1 MPIKDPDIFK
11 LIERMGDHY
20 QRNINNQHLRKLFVT
35 LSLSNS
41 AWGQIETLTTK
52 SEYYKYQGY
61 QYEELYDQIM
71 AIASLVHQLRQ
82 QVLPGLKGLVGR
94 AAPNEQV
101 VLKMVAANFP
111 TNLSLLADMI
121 NELYLKV
128 TSLDRSEHKAGA
140 AVFEKNPELAQL
152 GHYLVG

>member
-20 QRNINNQHLRKLFVT
+20 QRNINNQHVRKLFVT
-35 LSLSNS
+35 LSVSNS

-61 QYEELYDQIM
+61 QYEELYDQIT
-71 AIASLVHQLRQ
+71 AIASLVYQLRQ
-82 QVLPGLKGLVGR
+82 QVVPGLKGLVSR
-94 AAPNEQV
+94 ASPGEQV
-101 VLKMVAANFP
+101 VIKMVAANFP

-128 TSLDRSEHKAGA
+128 TNLDRAEHKAGA
-140 AVFEKNPELAQL
+140 AVFEKNPELLQI

>member
-1 MPIKDPDIFK
+1 MPLKDPDVFK
-11 LIERMGDHY
+11 LIERIGDHY
-20 QRNINNQHLRKLFVT
+20 QRNINNQHIRKLFVT
-35 LSLSNS
+35 LSVSNT
-41 AWGQIETLTTK
+41 AWDQIDSLTNK

-71 AIASLVHQLRQ
+71 AIASLVYQLRK

-94 AAPNEQV
+94 ASANEQV
-101 VLKMVAANFP
+101 VIKMVAANFP

-128 TSLDRSEHKAGA
+128 TNLDRGEHKSGA

-152 GHYLVG
+152 GHFLIG